1 MKEYEAAR
9 KARRDDNKKQ
19 LGSEWDSDN
28 YIDDSMPPQLSDDE
42 DDSNLAQPK
51 PEDQQEDA

>member
-28 YIDDSMPPQLSDDE
+28 YIDDFKPPQLSDDE
-42 DDSNLAQPK
+42 DDSNHSQPK
-51 PEDQQEDA
+51 PED

>member
-28 YIDDSMPPQLSDDE
+28 YIDDSRPPQLSDDE

-51 PEDQQEDA
+51 PED